1 MDNKVMPKV
10 FMWMCIGLFITFLT
24 GYVISSNERMLLSVF
39 SRGSY
44 MVFIIVEFAIVIL
57 LSARIRKMNPTTCK
71 VLFLLYSF
79 ITGLTFSSIFVL
91 YKITSIIS
99 LFLIASIIFGIFAIL
114 GSVTKID
121 LTKIGTFLFMA
132 LISVVIFSIFNIFIA
147 SEKIDFV
154 LAVVSLFIFMGIT
167 AYDIQKI
174 KRNFRDIPEDNLA
187 IYGAFEL
194 YLDYINIFIDLLR
207 IFGKER

>member
-207 IFGKER
+207 IFGKEK